1 MHQRKLRKVPEK
13 KISQIEFVRSYFLQR
28 PMQIISHGQAK
39 EDLETAYL
47 TVMGKRLEDS
57 DRAIRKLHGDG
68 FLEKVAKGQYMYNPD
83 TSGKKVFDEFT
94 QAEKKEILERDGY
107 KCVVCGLGR
116 ENGLDLHIDHIKPRS
131 LGGQGTV
138 ENGQVLCAPHNF
150 VKKNLSQTETGK
162 KGFIRLLELV
172 KSTPEDPIASQLEA
186 FLLDVLS
193 VYEKHGMNGHIR
205 WDGSP
210 IPKDELEH

>member
-1 MHQRKLRKVPEK
+1 MPEK

-28 PMQIISHGQAK
+28 PMVIISHAQAK
-39 EDLETAYL
+39 ADLETAYL

-68 FLEKVAKGQYMYNPD
+68 FLEKVAKGQYMYNPE
-83 TSGKKVFDEFT
+83 TTGRKNFDEFT
-94 QAEKKEILERDGY
+94 KVEKDTILKRDDY

-116 ENGLDLHIDHIKPRS
+116 EHGLDLHVDHIKPRS
-131 LGGQGTV
+131 LGGQGTI

-150 VKKNLSQTETGK
+150 IKKNLSQTETGK

-172 KSTPEDPIASQLEA
+172 RLAPNEPAASQLEN
-186 FLLDVLS
+186 FLVEILS
-193 VYEKHGMNGHIR
+193 VYDKHGINGHIR
-205 WDGSP
+205 WGESSVET
-210 IPKDELEH
+210 DESSS

>member
-1 MHQRKLRKVPEK
+1 MPEK

-28 PMQIISHGQAK
+28 PMVVISHAQAK
-39 EDLETAYL
+39 ADLEAAYL

-68 FLEKVAKGQYMYNPD
+68 FLEKVAKGQYMYNPE
-83 TSGKKVFDEFT
+83 TSGKKEFDEFT
-94 QAEKKEILERDGY
+94 QAEKNEILKRDGF
-107 KCVVCGLGR
+107 KCVICGLGR

-150 VKKNLSQTETGK
+150 IKKNLSQTETGK

-172 KSTPEDPIASQLEA
+172 RATPSDPDASQLED
-186 FLLDVLS
+186 FLLEVLS
-193 VYEKHGMNGHIR
+193 VYEKHGIDGHIH
-205 WDGSP
+205 WSESP
-210 IPKDELEH
+210 VLKDETEY

>member
-1 MHQRKLRKVPEK
+1 VPEK

-28 PMQIISHGQAK
+28 PMVIISHTQAK
-39 EDLETAYL
+39 ADLEAAYL

-68 FLEKVAKGQYMYNPD
+68 FLEKVAKGQYMYNPE
-83 TSGKKVFDEFT
+83 TSGKKEFDEFT
-94 QAEKKEILERDGY
+94 QTEKNEILKRDGY
-107 KCVVCGLGR
+107 KCVICGLGR

-150 VKKNLSQTETGK
+150 LKKNLSQTETGK
-162 KGFIRLLELV
+162 KGFIRMLELIRTT
-172 KSTPEDPIASQLEA
+172 SGDPDASQLED
-186 FLLDVLS
+186 FLLEVLS
-193 VYEKHGMNGHIR
+193 VYEKHGIDGHIH
-205 WDGSP
+205 WSESP
-210 IPKDELEH
+210 VLKDDTEN

>member
-1 MHQRKLRKVPEK
+1 VPEK

-47 TVMGKRLEDS
+47 TVMGKRLEES
-57 DRAIRKLHGDG
+57 DRAIRKLHGNG
-68 FLEKVAKGQYMYNPD
+68 FLEKVAKGQYMYNPE

-107 KCVVCGLGR
+107 RCVVCGLGR

-172 KSTPEDPIASQLEA
+172 KSTPEDPVASQLEA
-186 FLLDVLS
+186 FLVDVLS
-193 VYEKHGMNGHIR
+193 VDEKHGMNGHIR

-210 IPKDELEH
+210 VSKDETRG

>member
-1 MHQRKLRKVPEK
+1 VPEK
-13 KISQIEFVRSYFLQR
+13 KISQIEFVRSYFMQR
-28 PMQIISHGQAK
+28 PMVIISHVQAK
-39 EDLETAYL
+39 SDLEAAYL

-68 FLEKVAKGQYMYNPD
+68 FLEKVAKGQYMYNPE
-83 TSGKKVFDEFT
+83 TSGRKDFDEFT
-94 QAEKKEILERDGY
+94 QTEKNMILKRDGY

-116 ENGLDLHIDHIKPRS
+116 EHGLDLHVDHIKPRS

-150 VKKNLSQTETGK
+150 IKKNLSQTETGK

-172 KSTPEDPIASQLEA
+172 KSAPNDPAASQLEN
-186 FLLDVLS
+186 FLLEVLS
-193 VYEKHGMNGHIR
+193 VYEKHGINGHIR
-205 WDGSP
+205 WDGSSVT
-210 IPKDELEH
+210 KDELDS

>member
-1 MHQRKLRKVPEK
+1 MV
-13 KISQIEFVRSYFLQR
+13 
-28 PMQIISHGQAK
+28 IISHVQAK
-39 EDLETAYL
+39 SDLEAAYL

-68 FLEKVAKGQYMYNPD
+68 FLEKVAKGQYMYNPE
-83 TSGKKVFDEFT
+83 TSGRKDFDEFT
-94 QAEKKEILERDGY
+94 QAEKNMILKRDGY

-116 ENGLDLHIDHIKPRS
+116 EHGLDLHVDHIKPRS

-150 VKKNLSQTETGK
+150 IKKNLSQTETGK

-172 KSTPEDPIASQLEA
+172 KSAPNDPAASQLEN
-186 FLLDVLS
+186 FLLEVLS
-193 VYEKHGMNGHIR
+193 VYEKHGINGHIR
-205 WDGSP
+205 WDGSSV
-210 IPKDELEH
+210 PKDELDS

>member
-1 MHQRKLRKVPEK
+1 MPEK

-28 PMQIISHGQAK
+28 PMVIISHTQAK
-39 EDLETAYL
+39 ADLEAAYL

-68 FLEKVAKGQYMYNPD
+68 FLEKVAKGQYMYNPE
-83 TSGKKVFDEFT
+83 TSGKKEFDEFT
-94 QAEKKEILERDGY
+94 QAEKNEILKRDGY
-107 KCVVCGLGR
+107 KCVICGLGR

-150 VKKNLSQTETGK
+150 IKKNLSQTETGK

-172 KSTPEDPIASQLEA
+172 RTTPSDPLASQLEN
-186 FLLDVLS
+186 FLLEVLS
-193 VYEKHGMNGHIR
+193 VYEKHGIDGHIH
-205 WDGSP
+205 WNQSP
-210 IPKDELEH
+210 VPKDETES

>member
-1 MHQRKLRKVPEK
+1 VPEK

-28 PMQIISHGQAK
+28 PMVIISHTQAK
-39 EDLETAYL
+39 ADLEAAYL

-57 DRAIRKLHGDG
+57 DRAIRRLHGDG
-68 FLEKVAKGQYMYNPD
+68 FLEKVAKGQYMYNPE
-83 TSGKKVFDEFT
+83 TSGKKEFDEFT
-94 QAEKKEILERDGY
+94 QAEKNEILKRDGY

-131 LGGQGTV
+131 LGGQGTI

-150 VKKNLSQTETGK
+150 IKKNLNQTEAGK

-172 KSTPEDPIASQLEA
+172 RSTPDDPVASQLEN
-186 FLLDVLS
+186 FLLDVLG
-193 VYEKHGMNGHIR
+193 VYENHGIDGHIP
-205 WDGSP
+205 WDGNSTQ
-210 IPKDELEH
+210 KE

>member
-1 MHQRKLRKVPEK
+1 VPEK

-57 DRAIRKLHGDG
+57 DRAIRKLHGNG
-68 FLEKVAKGQYMYNPD
+68 FLEKVAKGQYMYNPE

-107 KCVVCGLGR
+107 RCVVCGLGR

-138 ENGQVLCAPHNF
+138 ENGLCAPHNF

-172 KSTPEDPIASQLEA
+172 KSTPEDPVASQLEA
-186 FLLDVLS
+186 FLVDVLS

-210 IPKDELEH
+210 VSKDETRG

>member
-1 MHQRKLRKVPEK
+1 MADK
-13 KISQIEFVRSYFLQR
+13 KISQIEFVRSYFMQR
-28 PMQIISHGQAK
+28 PMVVISHAQAK
-39 EDLETAYL
+39 ADLETAYL

-57 DRAIRKLHGDG
+57 DRAIRKLYGDG
-68 FLEKVAKGQYMYNPD
+68 FLQKVAKGQYMYDPEN
-83 TSGKKVFDEFT
+83 SGKKVFDEFT
-94 QAEKKEILERDGY
+94 ASEKKEILERDGY

-116 ENGLDLHIDHIKPRS
+116 ESGLDLHIDHIKPRS

-150 VKKNLSQTETGK
+150 IKKNLSQTETGK

-172 KSTPEDPIASQLEA
+172 RTTPDDPVAKQLEN
-186 FLLDVLS
+186 FLIEVLS
-193 VYEKHGMNGHIR
+193 IYEKHGINGHIR

-210 IPKDELEH
+210 LPSSDSNSDQS

>member
-1 MHQRKLRKVPEK
+1 MV
-13 KISQIEFVRSYFLQR
+13 
-28 PMQIISHGQAK
+28 IISHTQAK
-39 EDLETAYL
+39 ADLEAAYL

-68 FLEKVAKGQYMYNPD
+68 FLEKVAKGQYMYNPE
-83 TSGKKVFDEFT
+83 TSGKKEFDEFT
-94 QAEKKEILERDGY
+94 QAEKNEILKRDGY
-107 KCVVCGLGR
+107 KCVICGLGR

-150 VKKNLSQTETGK
+150 IKKNLSQTETGK

-172 KSTPEDPIASQLEA
+172 RTTPRDPVSSQLEN
-186 FLLDVLS
+186 FLLEVLS
-193 VYEKHGMNGHIR
+193 VYEKHGIDGHIH
-205 WDGSP
+205 WNQSP
-210 IPKDELEH
+210 APKEGAES

>member
-1 MHQRKLRKVPEK
+1 MPEK

-68 FLEKVAKGQYMYNPD
+68 FLEKVAKGQYVYNPE

-94 QAEKKEILERDGY
+94 QAEKNEILKRDGY

-116 ENGLDLHIDHIKPRS
+116 EHGLDLHVDHIKPRS

-162 KGFIRLLELV
+162 KSFIRLLELV
-172 KSTPEDPIASQLEA
+172 KATPDEPNASQLEA
-186 FLLDVLS
+186 FLIEVLT
-193 VYEKHGMNGHIR
+193 VYEKHAMDSHIK
-205 WDGSP
+205 WEGSSTT
-210 IPKDELEH
+210 

>member
-1 MHQRKLRKVPEK
+1 MAEK
-13 KISQIEFVRSYFLQR
+13 KISQIEFVKSYFLQR
-28 PMQIISHGQAK
+28 PNIVISHAQAK
-39 EDLETAYL
+39 ADLETAYL

-57 DRAIRKLHGDG
+57 DRAIRKLYGDG
-68 FLEKVAKGQYMYNPD
+68 FLQKVAKGQYMYDPEN
-83 TSGKKVFDEFT
+83 TGKKDFDEFT
-94 QAEKKEILERDGY
+94 ASEKKTILERDGY

-116 ENGLDLHIDHIKPRS
+116 ESGLELHIDHIKPRS

-150 VKKNLSQTETGK
+150 IKKNLSQTETGK

-172 KSTPEDPIASQLEA
+172 RSTPDDPVAQQLEV
-186 FLLDVLS
+186 FLVEVLS
-193 VYEKHGMNGHIR
+193 IYEKHGVNGHIR

-210 IPKDELEH
+210 ITDS

>member
-1 MHQRKLRKVPEK
+1 MPEKK

-28 PMQIISHGQAK
+28 PMQVISHTKAK

-68 FLEKVAKGQYMYNPD
+68 FLEKVAKGQYMYNPE
-83 TSGKKVFDEFT
+83 TSGKVEFDEFT
-94 QAEKKEILERDGY
+94 SAEKKTILERDGY
-107 KCVVCGLGR
+107 KCVICGLGR

-138 ENGQVLCAPHNF
+138 ENGQTLCAPHNF
-150 VKKNLSQTETGK
+150 LKKNLSQTETGK
-162 KGFIRLLELV
+162 KIFIRLLGLV
-172 KSTPEDPIASQLEA
+172 QESESEPNASNLES
-186 FLLDVLS
+186 FLIEVLK
-193 VYEKHGMNGHIR
+193 VYEKHGIDGHIH
-205 WDGSP
+205 WDGSDS
-210 IPKDELEH
+210 KEK